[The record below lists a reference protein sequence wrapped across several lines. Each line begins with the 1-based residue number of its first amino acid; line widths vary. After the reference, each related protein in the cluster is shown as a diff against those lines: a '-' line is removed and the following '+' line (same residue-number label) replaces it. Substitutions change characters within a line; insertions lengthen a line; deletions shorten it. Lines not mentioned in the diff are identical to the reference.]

1 MKVGKMVGIDLIK
14 VDRIDKLKEKKNFFN
29 KIFTI
34 NEQKYLQDRFNRNKH
49 IAGIIAC
56 KEAVS
61 KSFRVGISEE
71 LGFKDIEIL
80 HDEKRAP
87 YINTSLDKIKK
98 IMEDK
103 KISNVSISISH
114 DGDYAIA
121 ISMLS

>member
-1 MKVGKMVGIDLIK
+1 MVGIDLLKI
-14 VDRIDKLKEKKNFFN
+14 DRIDKLKKKKHFFT

-34 NEQKYLQDRFNRNKH
+34 NEREYLQEKFNRNQH

-61 KSFRVGISEE
+61 KSFGVGIFEG

-80 HDEKRAP
+80 HDKKGAP
-87 YINTSLDKIKK
+87 YINTSLNKIKK
-98 IMEDK
+98 IMNDK
-103 KISNVSISISH
+103 KVSKISISISH

>member
-1 MKVGKMVGIDLIK
+1 MVGIDLIK

-80 HDEKRAP
+80 HDEKKAP